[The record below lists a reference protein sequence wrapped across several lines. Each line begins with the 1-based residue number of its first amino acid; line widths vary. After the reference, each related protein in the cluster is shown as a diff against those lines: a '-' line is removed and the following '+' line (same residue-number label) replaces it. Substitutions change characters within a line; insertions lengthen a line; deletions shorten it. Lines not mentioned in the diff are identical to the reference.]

1 MKKMKSF
8 ILFLGGLLLLA
19 GCSFPGLAS
28 NQSEDTVAITGGIT
42 TESQILASM
51 VAGMVEHYT
60 DKQTSIINNL
70 GTTNI
75 NHEAMMN
82 GDADIS
88 AARYTGTD
96 VASTLL
102 LPPEKDPDKALDLVQ
117 KEFKERYNQDWLASY
132 GFDNTYV
139 FLVRRDTAEE
149 YGLEKVSDLEDV
161 ADELTVGADRA
172 WMTREGDG
180 YPGFTQ
186 EYGFEFD
193 QIYPMQIGLVYDAL
207 AAHRMD
213 VVLGYSTDGRVASYD
228 LVMLED
234 DRQYFPPYDASSI
247 INDELAQSDPEVK
260 DAIDR
265 LTGKIDTETM
275 QKLNYQ
281 SDNNLVEPS
290 IVAERFLEQ
299 HNYFEDEE

>member
-1 MKKMKSF
+1 MKKIKKF
-8 ILFLGGLLLLA
+8 ILFLGGLFLLA

-28 NQSEDTVAITGGIT
+28 NQSEDTVSITGGIT
-42 TESQILASM
+42 TESQILASI

-88 AARYTGTD
+88 STRYTGTD
-96 VASTLL
+96 IASTLL

-117 KEFKERYNQDWLASY
+117 KEFKERYDQDWMASY

-139 FLVRRDTAEE
+139 FLVRKDTAEK

-180 YPGFTQ
+180 YPGFIQ

-193 QIYPMQIGLVYDAL
+193 SIYPMQIGLVYDAV

-213 VVLGYSTDGRVASYD
+213 VVLGYSTDGRIASYD

-234 DRQYFPPYDASSI
+234 DRQYFPPYDASPI
-247 INDELAQSDPEVK
+247 INDELAQKDPEVK
-260 DAIDR
+260 EAIDR
-265 LTGKIDTETM
+265 LAGKIDTETM
-275 QKLNYQ
+275 QKMNYQ
-281 SDNNLVEPS
+281 SDNNLIEPS
-290 IVAERFLEQ
+290 IVAERFLEKN
-299 HNYFEDEE
+299 NYFEDEE

>member
-234 DRQYFPPYDASSI
+234 DRQYFPPYNASSI